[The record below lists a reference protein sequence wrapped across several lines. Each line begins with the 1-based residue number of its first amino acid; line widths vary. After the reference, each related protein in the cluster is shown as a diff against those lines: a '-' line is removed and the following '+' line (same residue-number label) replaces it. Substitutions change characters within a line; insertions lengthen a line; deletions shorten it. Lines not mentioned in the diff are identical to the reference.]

1 MSMRRV
7 GVLVLSGA
15 LPVLATLMLAL
26 PGCGGG
32 GGQTTGAS
40 GETKIAPPVNPAPGS
55 VPVEDEYKTQKK

>member
-1 MSMRRV
+1 MSMQRV
-7 GVLVLSGA
+7 SVLAGVLL
-15 LPVLATLMLAL
+15 VLATLVFAL

-40 GETKIAPPVNPAPGS
+40 GETKIAPAVNPAPGT